1 MGDFW
6 DDISKQYGYESPKP
20 DYSLPQNAV
29 SASNLTP
36 SLSDPRTAAWMRN
49 GLESA
54 RKRLLKATTTG
65 EGRNNVL
72 NAEAANLHSGLV
84 QNNFMGEQ
92 QLHDWLY
99 QAAVESGLHVDPNC
113 GPVGIEKTIASGFAG
128 GRKYGPRPAHRIPRT
143 EVHVTEVSSLPG
155 APATN
160 GQTDTDWAQ
169 TMIGRQ
175 FRAVDPM
182 EVQDKLPVWAWN
194 YGGKGRIMLG
204 TLALFAG
211 RPGTGKS
218 TAARWVAGL
227 ISRGEL
233 EGYWHGAPQI
243 VMYIAPAEESLEYIV
258 KPGLR
263 ATNADLRY
271 IRFHEVLDETGK
283 PTRLMSALDEEAIA
297 QELLGIG
304 CRVVIVDPVMAT
316 IGSAVD
322 IYRNNETRAF
332 VEPWAR
338 LADRINGV
346 VIGVVHLKK
355 ATGGDVVAAITGSSA
370 FGEVARSVFG
380 FVKDTTSDDGDRI
393 MSQHKNSAGVEDMA
407 IAYRIQPTDVTLDN
421 GQRGEVGTF
430 VYVGDSAQTAEDVL
444 SADGRG
450 DGNALE
456 GAQMWLED
464 YLTQQGATRA
474 KSVFTEGKQFDHHE
488 RTLYRA
494 AKRLKVHKSYRG
506 FPRESY
512 WELPAEE
519 GEIDYSEPGG
529 GRD

>member
-6 DDISKQYGYESPKP
+6 DDVDKQYGYESPKP
-20 DYSLPQNAV
+20 NYSLPTSGAG
-29 SASNLTP
+29 ASNTIP
-36 SLSDPRTAAWMRN
+36 SLSDPRTNAWMRN

-54 RKRLLKATTTG
+54 RNRLLKATTTG

-84 QNNFMGEQ
+84 QNNYMGEQ
-92 QLHDWLY
+92 QLHDWLF

-113 GPVGIEKTIASGFAG
+113 GPAGIENTIASGFAG

-143 EVHVTEVSSLPG
+143 ETHVTEVSSLPG
-155 APATN
+155 VPATN
-160 GQTDTDWAQ
+160 GQTNDDWAKA
-169 TMIGRQ
+169 TIGRQ
-175 FRAVDPM
+175 FRIVDPN
-182 EVQDKLPVWAWN
+182 EVEDKLPTWAWN
-194 YGGKGRIMLG
+194 YGGKGRVMLG

-233 EGYWHGAPQI
+233 EGHWHGAPQI

-263 ATNADLRY
+263 ATNADFRY

-297 QELLGIG
+297 QELLAIG
-304 CRVVIVDPVMAT
+304 CKVVIVDPVMAT
-316 IGSAVD
+316 ISSAVD

-338 LADRINGV
+338 LADRINGI

-380 FVKDTTSDDGDRI
+380 FVKDTNSDTGDRI

-407 IAYRIQPTDVTLDN
+407 ICYRIQPTDVTLDN

-430 VYVGDSAQTAEDVL
+430 VYVGDSDQTAEDVL

-450 DGNALE
+450 EGSVLE
-456 GAQMWLED
+456 DTQVWLED
-464 YLTQQGATRA
+464 YLTQQGAVRA
-474 KSVFTEGKQFDHHE
+474 KEVCAEAQKAGHSR
-488 RTLYRA
+488 RTVYRA
-494 AKRLKVHKSYRG
+494 AKCLHVDKSHRG

-512 WELPAEE
+512 WELPKKE
-519 GEIDYSEPGG
+519 GEIDFSEPEHGE
-529 GRD
+529 D